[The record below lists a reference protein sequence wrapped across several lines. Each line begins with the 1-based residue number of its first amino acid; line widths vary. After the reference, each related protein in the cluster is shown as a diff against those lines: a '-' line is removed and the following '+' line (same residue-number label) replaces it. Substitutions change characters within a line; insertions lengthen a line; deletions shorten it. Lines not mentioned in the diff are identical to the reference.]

1 MNRQS
6 PPLSFHILK
15 WVTVIVLIGICV
27 KAGSILISLAVSLF
41 INPVAAGKLY
51 MGLDLSALFKYD
63 RTQYL
68 IVVGMLLGLT
78 FLKLRLVYDLSTV
91 FKVLDIERPFSQKVY
106 VIIRRMASTALT
118 AGILAVVASKYTQQL
133 NKRGV
138 VIPIEWAAE
147 EILIFAASLMVI
159 SWVFKRGIEMEK
171 EQSLTV

>member
-1 MNRQS
+1 MA
-6 PPLSFHILK
+6 FHVLK

-27 KAGSILISLAVSLF
+27 KAGSLLISMFVSLF
-41 INPVAAGKLY
+41 INPVAAGNLY

-68 IVVGMLLGLT
+68 IVAGMLLGMT
-78 FLKLRLVYDLSTV
+78 FLKLRLVFDLSTV

-106 VIIRRMASTALT
+106 LIIRRMASTALT

-138 VIPIEWAAE
+138 VITIEWAAE

-159 SWVFKRGIEMEK
+159 SWVFKRGIEMEN